1 MENAAEALKMA
12 FAIFVFIMALTLV
25 FSTVS
30 RVVKA
35 SENVLYYSDKTNY
48 YDWAEASNENGR
60 IVGVDTIIATLFKQ
74 SSPLYADHSFMPY
87 VRIDG
92 VVYPPNANYIEWIEN
107 NLVDLTNDDT
117 YKENILEITL
127 DGKYK
132 EAEDGTKVIIEPGT
146 TRTYII
152 YTKQ

>member
-1 MENAAEALKMA
+1 MENAAEALKIA

-48 YDWAEASNENGR
+48 YDWAEASNEKGR
-60 IVGVDTIIATLFKQ
+60 TVSVDTIIATLFKQ
-74 SSPLYADHSFMPY
+74 SSSLYADHSFMPY
-87 VRIDG
+87 IMIDG
-92 VVYPPNANYIEWIEN
+92 EVYPPNADYMQWIQD
-107 NLVDLTNDDT
+107 NLNTLTTDDKYT
-117 YKENILEITL
+117 ENIFEITIK
-127 DGKYK
+127 GKYK
-132 EAEDGTKVIIEPGT
+132 EAEDGTKIIIEPGM
-146 TRTYII
+146 TRSYII

>member
-25 FSTVS
+25 FATVS
-30 RVVKA
+30 KVVKA
-35 SENVLYYSDKTNY
+35 TENVLYYSDKTNY

-74 SSPLYADHSFMPY
+74 SSSLYADHSFMPY
-87 VRIDG
+87 VKIDG
-92 VVYPPNANYIEWIEN
+92 EVFPPNADHKNWIQEKLN
-107 NLVDLTNDDT
+107 TLTNDDKYT
-117 YKENILEITL
+117 ENILEITL
-127 DGKYK
+127 SGKYK
-132 EAEDGTKVIIEPGT
+132 EAEDGTRIVIEPGQ

-152 YTKQ
+152 YAKQ